1 MVRRTAV
8 LAGSLMV
15 AIAYGPISLAYANTA
30 GQYVRTESGKVR
42 CWVTATGQGTG
53 NNGPTVICE
62 ASSLSFDQSQNHG
75 FLQAPMTNYGSHWHA
90 AVVDAA
96 GNFQFEDGGNIGGSK
111 PQNDLVLQYGQTYDV
126 SGWTILPTSDG
137 SRFTNDGT
145 GHGMFVSIENV
156 YPF

>member
-8 LAGSLMV
+8 LPV
-15 AIAYGPISLAYANTA
+15 AHGGDRLRSNLTGICEYGGTIRAD
-30 GQYVRTESGKVR
+30 GVR
-42 CWVTATGQGTG
+42 QGALLG
-53 NNGPTVICE
+53 HRNWSRHRNNGPTVICE